1 MPKFDAAEV
10 AKKFNDEI
18 QAGVATAKAAADT
31 ERRSRCSGIGFLDA
45 RAKAGGRA
53 CTAAGVYVRM
63 TQRACEKT
71 GVAFELRRVARV
83 DIEAAV
89 IAANKEARV
98 RGIIIYYP
106 IFGGPIDD
114 YLRDVIGLEKDV
126 EGLNHRYRYS
136 LYHNIRTIDN
146 DAGKKC
152 VLPCTP
158 LAVIKI
164 MEYLGAYDR
173 TRPVGHQLD
182 GKVAVVFNR
191 SEVVGRPLAAMLAN
205 DGATVYSIDISGML
219 VYAARAAL
227 SHRAQTARARRRGG
241 EPTAHRRPPARSRR
255 YTRGSVAGTIRV
267 AETTAER
274 KEVLARADLL
284 VTAVPL
290 PPEKFVVKASELK
303 KGVIAIN
310 LAQHANLEPA
320 VADVGTLVPAIG
332 KVTIAMLQRN
342 LLRLHDNFDPHGRCM
357 SPPLRAT
364 PGADL
369 DEADASGKRARART
383 AAAAAALGVAALG
396 ALAIAARR
404 RSRSFLKRGD

>member
-18 QAGVATAKAAADT
+18 QAGVATAKATGRGAPLLV
-31 ERRSRCSGIGFLDA
+31 GFLANDD
-45 RAKAGGRA
+45 
-53 CTAAGVYVRM
+53 TAAGVYVRM

-98 RGIIIYYP
+98 HGIIIYYP

-219 VYAARAAL
+219 VYAAARTT
-227 SHRAQTARARRRGG
+227 QPARAVAAANPP
-241 EPTAHRRPPARSRR
+241 PTAAHRRAPAGTRAARSPARS
-255 YTRGSVAGTIRV
+255 
-267 AETTAER
+267 
-274 KEVLARADLL
+274 
-284 VTAVPL
+284 
-290 PPEKFVVKASELK
+290 AS
-303 KGVIAIN
+303 
-310 LAQHANLEPA
+310 PR
-320 VADVGTLVPAIG
+320 P
-332 KVTIAMLQRN
+332 
-342 LLRLHDNFDPHGRCM
+342 
-357 SPPLRAT
+357 
-364 PGADL
+364 
-369 DEADASGKRARART
+369 
-383 AAAAAALGVAALG
+383 
-396 ALAIAARR
+396 R
-404 RSRSFLKRGD
+404 RSGRRCWRAPTSS

>member
-1 MPKFDAAEV
+1 MGPPQRRVLFFDAKSASTRNAEADATDSAFITAVSSMPKVNVGPCAAKFDAEIKAYV
-10 AKKFNDEI
+10 ASASAQGSAPLLVSFLGNDDPE
-18 QAGVATAKAAADT
+18 ALVYAK
-31 ERRSRCSGIGFLDA
+31 
-45 RAKAGGRA
+45 
-53 CTAAGVYVRM
+53 M
-63 TQRACEKT
+63 TRRACESN
-71 GVAFELRRVARV
+71 GVRFELRQV
-83 DIEAAV
+83 DKFDLESQV
-89 IAANKEARV
+89 IAANSDPNV
-98 RGIIIYYP
+98 HGILVYYP
-106 IFGGPIDD
+106 VFGGSVDD
-114 YLRDVIGLEKDV
+114 YLRDVISLEKDV

-136 LYHNIRTIDN
+136 MYHNIRTLD
-146 DAGKKC
+146 GTGRKC

-158 LAVIKI
+158 LAVVKI
-164 MEYLGAYDR
+164 MEHLGAYDR
-173 TRPVGHQLD
+173 GRPVGHQLD
-182 GKVAVVFNR
+182 GKVAAVFNR

-205 DGATVYSIDISGML
+205 DGATVYSVDVTGML
-219 VYAARAAL
+219 V
-227 SHRAQTARARRRGG
+227 
-241 EPTAHRRPPARSRR
+241 

-369 DEADASGKRARART
+369 DEADASGKRARAY
-383 AAAAAALGVAALG
+383 AAAAAALGVAAFG

-404 RSRSFLKRGD
+404 AK